1 MSYEHKDRS
10 GYFYTKQA
18 LGKGMKFK
26 HLLMPLLFKIDIH
39 FIYWTLG
46 LPVRVLSNHSFPSV
60 RLSVRLLVCPSV
72 GLSVRWS
79 VRPLVHPSVRL

>member
-39 FIYWTLG
+39 LIYFG
-46 LPVRVLSNHSFPSV
+46 PRVYPRGSYVIIH
-60 RLSVRLLVCPSV
+60 
-72 GLSVRWS
+72 
-79 VRPLVHPSVRL
+79 VRPWLISALVRF